1 MYFWDIDGLKDE
13 LINRTL
19 AESTKFIYLFVY
31 VLAMAFYMFEP
42 GLGAEQAASDARQFW
57 ANIMFTV
64 IVVGGTLVAYV
75 ANGGETGKHFADR
88 YFSLGFLSL
97 IRVLAISMPVFVII
111 AALPMDQDTRMN
123 ALIITG
129 VVTSIVQYLYLALN
143 ILDVAN
149 AEPAI
154 S

>member
-19 AESTKFIYLFVY
+19 AESTKFTYLFVY
-31 VLAMAFYMFEP
+31 VLAMTYYMFEP
-42 GLGAEQAASDARQFW
+42 GLAVEEATSDARQYW
-57 ANIMFTV
+57 ANIVFT
-64 IVVGGTLVAYV
+64 IVVIGGTLVAYV
-75 ANGGETGKHFADR
+75 ANGGSTGKNFADR

-97 IRVLAISMPVFVII
+97 IRVLAFSMPVFVIV
-111 AALPMDQDTRMN
+111 AALALEPGTKLN
-123 ALIITG
+123 ALLIIG
-129 VVTSIVQYLYLALN
+129 IVTTIAQYIYLALN
-143 ILDVAN
+143 MLDVAS